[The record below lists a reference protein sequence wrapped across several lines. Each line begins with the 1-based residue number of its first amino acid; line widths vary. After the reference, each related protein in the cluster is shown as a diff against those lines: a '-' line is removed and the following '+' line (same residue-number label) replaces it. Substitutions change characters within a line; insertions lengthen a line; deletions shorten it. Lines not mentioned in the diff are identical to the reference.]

1 MYANKKRT
9 HATIMY
15 AVCKLLSYN
24 MYHYCGFTASSFP
37 LPQHYRN
44 SKPITA
50 VKPQL
55 SSPLP
60 QDLPWFYH
68 GEIPSVTL
76 SAVNNNGKK
85 YWQYQYLLIKVLAI
99 PVPTLFL
106 KSIAIPI
113 LYQNRNCRP
122 QLSSPLP
129 QDLPR
134 FYRGEIPHI
143 TLSAVNN
150 NGKKYW
156 QYQYRYLLIKV
167 LAIPVPTLFLKS
179 IAIPILYQLILFD
192 K

>member
-24 MYHYCGFTASSFP
+24 MYHYCSFTASSFP

-68 GEIPSVTL
+68 GEIPPVTL

-122 QLSSPLP
+122 HYRRIYHGFTVGKFPMLLS
-129 QDLPR
+129 
-134 FYRGEIPHI
+134 
-143 TLSAVNN
+143 V
-150 NGKKYW
+150 
-156 QYQYRYLLIKV
+156 LLTIME
-167 LAIPVPTLFLKS
+167 KS
-179 IAIPILYQLILFD
+179 IGNTNTDTY
-192 K
+192 